1 MTTRREHRQSL
12 LRDPDALHGLA
23 VSTLLLLLSGGLL
36 YLFYLWRVWRV
47 AVAAPVDI
55 EPGAPTWLLLFGK
68 RCEDGCPD
76 ADFRMRIDRAAVLA
90 DDHPDWRLVL
100 LGGGPAPTEAE
111 VASRELVQ
119 RGIPRECLLLED
131 QSRDTLQNLRHAR
144 DLLAGDGI
152 DLILLS
158 NRYHLARCLFFAECL
173 GLSGRP
179 CGAESVW
186 SWTAG
191 GKLLV
196 EAAYLMWVDIGRRW
210 ARLIGHR
217 RMLAKVS

>member
-23 VSTLLLLLSGGLL
+23 VSTLLLVLSGGLL

-100 LGGGPAPTEAE
+100 
-111 VASRELVQ
+111 
-119 RGIPRECLLLED
+119 RECAAAG
-131 QSRDTLQNLRHAR
+131 TACC
-144 DLLAGDGI
+144 LAGVPVGAVVEAVRGQVRI
-152 DLILLS
+152 P
-158 NRYHLARCLFFAECL
+158 
-173 GLSGRP
+173 GLSG
-179 CGAESVW
+179 
-186 SWTAG
+186 
-191 GKLLV
+191 
-196 EAAYLMWVDIGRRW
+196 
-210 ARLIGHR
+210 
-217 RMLAKVS
+217 

>member
-1 MTTRREHRQSL
+1 M
-12 LRDPDALHGLA
+12 
-23 VSTLLLLLSGGLL
+23 
-36 YLFYLWRVWRV
+36 
-47 AVAAPVDI
+47 
-55 EPGAPTWLLLFGK
+55 
-68 RCEDGCPD
+68 
-76 ADFRMRIDRAAVLA
+76 
-90 DDHPDWRLVL
+90 
-100 LGGGPAPTEAE
+100 
-111 VASRELVQ
+111 
-119 RGIPRECLLLED
+119 LED

-179 CGAESVW
+179 CAAESVW